1 MYLFIFEFLGTN
13 EVLLILVV
21 ALILLGPRKLPE
33 MSRKIGKS
41 LAEFKRTTEEFKST
55 WEKEVDLEGFREG
68 VESTRA
74 MISSPNSILN
84 PTVERGRVIDV
95 PATSVETS
103 SEIASATLPA
113 PSVTPVEPPAEQTGS
128 TVVAHEPSVTT
139 PTRKRDWL

>member
-55 WEKEVDLEGFREG
+55 WEKEVDLDGFRES

-95 PATSVETS
+95 PATSVETN
-103 SEIASATLPA
+103 SEIASDTLPA
-113 PSVTPVEPPAEQTGS
+113 PSVTPVEQPAEQTGS
-128 TVVAHEPSVTT
+128 TVVTHEPAVTT